1 MIVADFRKKLFMI
14 ISALLCSLFGC
25 TAQQQKF
32 ERLDTEAFEQ
42 AISDTSVVR
51 LDVRSTDEYSSGHI
65 ANAVNIDV
73 MKSDFEARAA
83 ALLPKDKTIAVYCRS
98 GRRSKKA
105 AGILVENGYKVIEL
119 NNGITGW
126 INAGKETVR

>member
-1 MIVADFRKKLFMI
+1 MRKIFMI
-14 ISALLCSLFGC
+14 ISAVLCNLLGC

-32 ERLDTEAFEQ
+32 ESLDAEAFEK

-51 LDVRSTDEYSSGHI
+51 LDVRSIDEYASGHI
-65 ANAVNIDV
+65 AKAINIDV
-73 MKSDFEARAA
+73 MKDDFTTKATS
-83 ALLPKDKTIAVYCRS
+83 LLPKDKTIALYCRS

-119 NNGITGW
+119 NSGISGW
-126 INAGKETVR
+126 INAQKEIVR